1 MEFFRDTNIDFLGKK
16 WYFLIF
22 SLIFSVAGVLSMAFW
37 HGIPLGVDFRGGTLV
52 YVKYAH
58 TPDPSAI
65 HTEIERAGL
74 KNARVQRYGQPGNN
88 EVLIA
93 LDIQETSEQALDKGK
108 TQIIQALESHAAA
121 GQAGPQQLQFVDRRE
136 LSFGEGPASPR
147 IGRRGQPALHRDS
160 SGIVDYRDKT
170 KSGVLGSID
179 ELKSVADPAVVASL
193 QESFFVSDFGIRN
206 VEIVGPQ
213 VGQQLRKQAILA
225 TLYSLGGMLIYLGF
239 RFEWIYGV
247 AAVLTVFHDT
257 LITVGAF
264 SLLNWEI
271 SLTVIAAILTLIGYS
286 NNDTIVVFD
295 RIRENIKLLR
305 REKLADIVN
314 KSINQTLSRT
324 ILTAGLTFLTVL
336 ALFLFGGEVL
346 HGFSFALVIGILI
359 GTYSS
364 IAIAAP
370 ILVAYQDW
378 RGGGARSRLPC
389 HCGRAAARRS
399 RRKKLRSE
407 SGPSG
412 VKSLT
417 CPQRQEFAEG
427 SSERAG
433 AKRMRSV
440 SKFS

>member
-16 WYFLIF
+16 WYFLTF
-22 SLIFSVAGVLSMAFW
+22 SLIFSVAGLLSMAFW

-58 TPDPSAI
+58 TPDVSAI
-65 HTEIERAGL
+65 HGELDRAGL
-74 KNARVQRYGQPGNN
+74 KNPRVQAYDQVHNSN
-88 EVLIA
+88 EVLIQ

-108 TQIIQALESHAAA
+108 LQIIQALESHAPPGKQDINNSSSLAIKNYLLEKD
-121 GQAGPQQLQFVDRRE
+121 PLH
-136 LSFGEGPASPR
+136 LGEGIDANPR
-147 IGRRGQPALHRDS
+147 YTAIAQA
-160 SGIVDYRDKT
+160 IVDYRDKT
-170 KSGVLGSID
+170 KSGVLGSVD
-179 ELKSVADPAVVASL
+179 ELKSATDPAVVASL
-193 QESFFVSDFGIRN
+193 EDNFYVSDFGIRN

-305 REKLADIVN
+305 RERLADIVN

-370 ILVAYQDW
+370 ILVAYQEW
-378 RGGGARSRLPC
+378 RGERG
-389 HCGRAAARRS
+389 
-399 RRKKLRSE
+399 KKPIAMPLRPG
-407 SGPSG
+407 SGPAQPKEK
-412 VKSLT
+412 VK
-417 CPQRQEFAEG
+417 
-427 SSERAG
+427 
-433 AKRMRSV
+433 V
-440 SKFS
+440 

>member
-1 MEFFRDTNIDFLGKK
+1 MEFFRNTNIDFLGKK

-22 SLIFSVAGVLSMAFW
+22 SLVFSVAGLLSMAFW

-52 YVKYAH
+52 YVKYSH

-65 HTEIERAGL
+65 HHDIDRAGL
-74 KNARVQRYGQPGNN
+74 KNARVQRFGAASND
-88 EVLIA
+88 EVLIS

-108 TQIIQALESHAAA
+108 TQIIQALEGHAQSANSGKQDLNNA
-121 GQAGPQQLQFVDRRE
+121 SSLAITNYLLEKDPLH
-136 LSFGEGPASPR
+136 LSTDVNQRYTA
-147 IGRRGQPALHRDS
+147 IAKA
-160 SGIVDYRDKT
+160 IVDERDKAHG
-170 KSGVLGSID
+170 GVLDSID
-179 ELKSVADPAVVASL
+179 ELKAAVDPAVVASL
-193 QESFFVSDFGIRN
+193 EDGFFLSDFGIRN

-225 TLYSLGGMLIYLGF
+225 TLYSLAGMLVYLAL

-264 SLLNWEI
+264 SLLDREI

-305 REKLADIVN
+305 REKLSDIVN

-324 ILTAGLTFLTVL
+324 VLTAGLTFLTVL

-346 HGFSFALVIGILI
+346 HGFSLALVIGILI

-370 ILVAYQDW
+370 ILVAYQEW
-378 RGGGARSRLPC
+378 RT
-389 HCGRAAARRS
+389 GRG
-399 RRKKLRSE
+399 KKPIAMPVRTGTGSNQSKE
-407 SGPSG
+407 K
-412 VKSLT
+412 VK
-417 CPQRQEFAEG
+417 
-427 SSERAG
+427 
-433 AKRMRSV
+433 V
-440 SKFS
+440 

>member
-1 MEFFRDTNIDFLGKK
+1 MQPERPATSDQKTIFEGIESSVEFFRNTNIDFLGKK
-16 WYFLIF
+16 VYFLTF

-65 HTEIERAGL
+65 HSEIERAGL
-74 KNARVQRYGQPGNN
+74 KNARVQRYGQASNN

-108 TQIIQALESHAAA
+108 TQILQALESHATPGKQDLNNSSSLAIA
-121 GQAGPQQLQFVDRRE
+121 NYLLEKDPLHLGSGSDANPRYTAIAQA
-136 LSFGEGPASPR
+136 
-147 IGRRGQPALHRDS
+147 
-160 SGIVDYRDKT
+160 IVDYRDKV
-170 KSGVLGSID
+170 KGGVLGSLSSD
-179 ELKSVADPAVVASL
+179 ELKSVADPAVVRSL
-193 QESFFVSDFGIRN
+193 QYNFFVSDFGIRN

-213 VGQQLRKQAILA
+213 VGQQLRKQAVLA
-225 TLYSLGGMLIYLGF
+225 TLYSLAGMLVYLAL

-305 REKLADIVN
+305 RDRLSDIVN

-378 RGGGARSRLPC
+378 RS
-389 HCGRAAARRS
+389 GRGKQQPVTVSASKGKPGTGKGRGLA
-399 RRKKLRSE
+399 
-407 SGPSG
+407 SG
-412 VKSLT
+412 
-417 CPQRQEFAEG
+417 Q
-427 SSERAG
+427 
-433 AKRMRSV
+433 
-440 SKFS
+440 

>member
-1 MEFFRDTNIDFLGKK
+1 MEFFRNTNFDFLGKK
-16 WYFLIF
+16 WYFLTF
-22 SLIFSVAGVLSMAFW
+22 SLIFSVAGLFSMVFW

-58 TPDPSAI
+58 TPDPSAV
-65 HTEIERAGL
+65 HSEIERAGL
-74 KNARVQRYGQPGNN
+74 KNARVQRYGVAANN
-88 EVLIA
+88 EVLIQ

-108 TQIIQALESHAAA
+108 IQIIQALEGNAPA
-121 GQAGPQQLQFVDRRE
+121 GKQDLNNSSSVTILNYLLEKDPLLLGAGAEANPRYTAMAQA
-136 LSFGEGPASPR
+136 
-147 IGRRGQPALHRDS
+147 
-160 SGIVDYRDKT
+160 IVDYRDKT

-179 ELKSVADPAVVASL
+179 ELKSVAGPAVVASL
-193 QESFFVSDFGIRN
+193 QENFFVSDFGIRN

-225 TLYSLGGMLIYLGF
+225 TLYSLGGMLVYLAL

-257 LITVGAF
+257 LITVGVF
-264 SLLNWEI
+264 SLLDREI

-305 REKLADIVN
+305 RDRLADIVN
-314 KSINQTLSRT
+314 QSINQTLSRT

-346 HGFSFALVIGILI
+346 HNFSLALVIGIMI

-370 ILVAYQDW
+370 ILVAYQEW
-378 RGGGARSRLPC
+378 RGERG
-389 HCGRAAARRS
+389 
-399 RRKKLRSE
+399 KKPIAMPLRSGNGAQSKE
-407 SGPSG
+407 K
-412 VKSLT
+412 VK
-417 CPQRQEFAEG
+417 
-427 SSERAG
+427 
-433 AKRMRSV
+433 V
-440 SKFS
+440 